1 MYIAIAGNIGSG
13 KTTLTELLTKRY
25 DARSYL
31 EESNNP
37 YIGDFYE
44 DMNRWAFNLQIYFL
58 GSRIRQTME
67 MLSDASAC
75 DIIQDRTIYEDAH
88 IFASNLHEMGL
99 MTSRDFDTYMGIFR
113 LVTELIPKPDLLI
126 YLRASVPTLISQI
139 RKRGREYEMNIDEEY
154 LRRLNDKYNYW
165 IDHIYD
171 GDVLVIDKDHEDYVS
186 DPAVLEKI
194 CARLDLLKARTGK

>member
-67 MLSDASAC
+67 MLSDASAS

-139 RKRGREYEMNIDEEY
+139 RKRGREYEMNIDELY
-154 LRRLNDKYNYW
+154 LKRLNDKYNHW
-165 IDHIYD
+165 IDDIYQ
-171 GDVLVIDKDHEDYVS
+171 GEIYVVDKDHEDFVS
-186 DPAVLEKI
+186 DPAVFERI
-194 CARLDLLKARTGK
+194 CARLDALKAGKQR